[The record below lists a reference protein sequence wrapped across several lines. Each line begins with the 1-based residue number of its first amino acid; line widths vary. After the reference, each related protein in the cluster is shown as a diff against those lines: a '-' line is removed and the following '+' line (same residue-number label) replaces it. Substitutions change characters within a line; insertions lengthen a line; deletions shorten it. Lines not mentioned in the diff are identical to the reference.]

1 MVGLEYSTP
10 TPKNGD
16 CFFEAVSDQLIRLGL
31 QRQNPA
37 VLRQNVIDFLEHNP
51 ALEQEDGHIHWNNF
65 VENDDVKAYLTRMS
79 KKGEW
84 ADHVVVLGMS
94 AVLKC
99 NIIIITSSPNTHPD
113 DNIIWINCNN
123 ASADLLLGHI
133 WENHYQSLRPFYLK
147 PKTG

>member
-1 MVGLEYSTP
+1 
-10 TPKNGD
+10 
-16 CFFEAVSDQLIRLGL
+16 
-31 QRQNPA
+31 
-37 VLRQNVIDFLEHNP
+37 
-51 ALEQEDGHIHWNNF
+51 
-65 VENDDVKAYLTRMS
+65 MS

-123 ASADLLLGHI
+123 ASADLLLLGHI

>member
-1 MVGLEYSTP
+1 
-10 TPKNGD
+10 
-16 CFFEAVSDQLIRLGL
+16 
-31 QRQNPA
+31 
-37 VLRQNVIDFLEHNP
+37 
-51 ALEQEDGHIHWNNF
+51 
-65 VENDDVKAYLTRMS
+65 MS

-99 NIIIITSSPNTHPD
+99 NIIIITSSPNTYPD

-123 ASADLLLGHI
+123 SSADLLLLGHI